1 MLHKDDHKL
10 FEEYFLNAEESC
22 FADPRPPRKLLA
34 AAEGGLHAADLRR
47 LSHSIKILASAGLMS
62 EAVAI
67 TFGILSKDVS
77 GDRYVGFDHPEAWM
91 EAICWAKKQ
100 PDFLKD
106 PSWPER
112 VVYVGKAAGRLM
124 KRGYRIEASAFG
136 PYASLETVKQICD
149 QVISLVKLLGGAS
162 CAQQIFRVLVESKA
176 VHDGFFI
183 FGNRVSSTPGEYE
196 PAYPW
201 GWLLTLAIAN
211 LGSPGSANKPEVAWK
226 TLTDL
231 ARDFAAIHDC
241 QRYSQYEQMAG
252 IPPEEFERVLRE
264 SITWRELFSLPQAP
278 QLIVMKI
285 GDALKAC
292 LKPVDEE
299 KLGFK
304 LIDLLNELRLL
315 LVQSHDTE
323 LRLFASGPVRASHP
337 ILWREAFGNKDKV
350 NPGYKE
356 PADSHRR
363 NQDRFLIFEAPDNS
377 VALLPRPL
385 AVNAA
390 CEMLFRLIWQRLP
403 KARAA
408 EVTGQVLELAIAAA
422 CREKSPPI
430 VAPDVSYERD
440 NHVFQ
445 LDVGTRDE
453 GALVLFETKA
463 KSLTAKARSGIIY
476 SGFIDYADSFLAML
490 KQLVRHDFYL
500 RKTGLPPLTS
510 GDDKTEDLTV
520 FKVAVSPLSYGPIMD
535 RLLTANAMPAILGR
549 RFGSLSPMAEDVK
562 AIEDFNAATT
572 EVLDRLAKIA
582 PTNDRGELDL
592 FPYFIDVYWMDLGQL
607 LYALDRAPSVS
618 AAFRPLKHLTFG
630 TRDFWTEIAFADIQL
645 LTGRHGWRQPR
656 VDS

>member
-10 FEEYFLNAEESC
+10 FEEYFRKAEKSP
-22 FADPRPPRKLLA
+22 FADPRPPSELLA
-34 AAEGGLHAADLRR
+34 AVEGGLNVADLWR
-47 LSHSIKILASAGLMS
+47 LSRSIQISASAGLMS
-62 EAVAI
+62 DRVAI
-67 TFGILSKDVS
+67 TLGIVSRHVS
-77 GDRYVGFDHPEAWM
+77 GDRYAGFDHAEAWI

-100 PDFLKD
+100 PDFLKE
-106 PSWPER
+106 PSWTER
-112 VVYVGKAAGRLM
+112 VVHVGKAASRLI
-124 KRGYRIEASAFG
+124 KRGYRIETSAFG
-136 PYASLETVKQICD
+136 PYASSETVKQICD
-149 QVISLVKLLGGAS
+149 QIISLVKLLGGAP

-183 FGNRVSSTPGEYE
+183 FGNRVSSMPGEHA

-211 LGSPGSANKPEVAWK
+211 LGSPRSANKPEVAWK

-231 ARDFAAIHDC
+231 ARDFATIHDC
-241 QRYSQYEQMAG
+241 QRYSQYEQMG
-252 IPPEEFERVLRE
+252 RIPPEEFERVLRE

-285 GDALKAC
+285 GDALKGC

-315 LVQSHDTE
+315 FVQSHGTQI
-323 LRLFASGPVRASHP
+323 RLFASGPVRASHP
-337 ILWREAFGNKDKV
+337 ILWREALGNKGKV
-350 NPGYKE
+350 NSGYKE
-356 PADSHRR
+356 PADSHHR

-422 CREKSPPI
+422 CREKSPRI
-430 VAPDVSYERD
+430 VEADVSYERD
-440 NHVFQ
+440 NQVFQ

-453 GALVLFETKA
+453 AALVLFETKA
-463 KSLTAKARSGIIY
+463 KSLTAKARSGNVY
-476 SGFIDYADSFLAML
+476 SGFTDYADSFLAML
-490 KQLVRHDFYL
+490 NQLVRHDFYL
-500 RKTGLPPLTS
+500 RRTGLPRLTF

-535 RLLTANAMPAILGR
+535 RLLTATVMPAILGR
-549 RFGSLSPMAEDVK
+549 KFVSLSAKVEDVK

-572 EVLDRLAKIA
+572 EILDRLAKVA
-582 PTNDRGELDL
+582 PTNDQGELDL

-607 LYALDRAPSVS
+607 LYALDRAPSAS
-618 AAFRPLKHLTFG
+618 AAFRPLKHLTFE

-645 LTGRHGWRQPR
+645 LTGRYGWRQPNGG
-656 VDS
+656 S

>member
-10 FEEYFLNAEESC
+10 FEEYFLNAEKSR
-22 FADPRPPRKLLA
+22 FADPRPPSELLA
-34 AAEGGLHAADLRR
+34 VAEGGLNAADLWR
-47 LSHSIKILASAGLMS
+47 LSRSIQIAASAGLMS

-67 TFGILSKDVS
+67 TLGIVSKDVS
-77 GDRYVGFDHPEAWM
+77 GDRYAGFDHPEAWI

-100 PDFLKD
+100 PDFLKE
-106 PSWPER
+106 PSWTER
-112 VVYVGKAAGRLM
+112 VAHVGKAASRLI

-136 PYASLETVKQICD
+136 PYASPETVKQICN
-149 QVISLVKLLGGAS
+149 QIISLVKLLGGAS

-183 FGNRVSSTPGEYE
+183 FGNRVSSTPREYA

-241 QRYSQYEQMAG
+241 QRYSQYEQMAR

-285 GDALKAC
+285 SDALKDC

-304 LIDLLNELRLL
+304 LVDLLNELRLL

-337 ILWREAFGNKDKV
+337 ILWREALGNKDKV

-356 PADSHRR
+356 PADSHHR
-363 NQDRFLIFEAPDNS
+363 NQDRFLIFEATDNS

-390 CEMLFRLIWQRLP
+390 CEMLFRLIWRRLP
-403 KARAA
+403 KSRAA

-440 NHVFQ
+440 NQVFQ

-453 GALVLFETKA
+453 SALVLFETKA

-476 SGFIDYADSFLAML
+476 SGFIDYADSFLAIL

-510 GDDKTEDLTV
+510 GDEKMEDLKV

-535 RLLTANAMPAILGR
+535 RLLTATAMPAILGR
-549 RFGSLSPMAEDVK
+549 KFGSVSAKAEDVK

-572 EVLDRLAKIA
+572 EILDRLAKVA
-582 PTNDRGELDL
+582 PTNDQGELDL

-618 AAFRPLKHLTFG
+618 AAFRPLQHLTFG
-630 TRDFWTEIAFADIQL
+630 TRDFWTEIAFADSQL
-645 LTGRHGWRQPR
+645 LTGRHGWRQPKGG
-656 VDS
+656 

>member
-10 FEEYFLNAEESC
+10 FEEYFLEAEKRS
-22 FADPRPPRKLLA
+22 FSDPRPPSELLT
-34 AAEGGLHAADLRR
+34 AAEGGLNAADLWR
-47 LSHSIKILASAGLMS
+47 LSRSIQVAASAGMMS
-62 EAVAI
+62 EPVA
-67 TFGILSKDVS
+67 TTLGMVSKDVS
-77 GDRYVGFDHPEAWM
+77 GDRYAGFDDRDAWT
-91 EAICWAKKQ
+91 EAICWAKAK
-100 PDFLKD
+100 PEFLNP
-106 PSWPER
+106 PSRTER
-112 VVYVGKAAGRLM
+112 VVHVGKACSRLIE
-124 KRGYRIEASAFG
+124 RGYKIEISAFG
-136 PYASLETVKQICD
+136 PYASAETVTAICD
-149 QVISLVKLLGGAS
+149 QIISLVRLVGGVC
-162 CAQQIFRVLVESKA
+162 CAQNIFRILVQSKA

-183 FGNRVSSTPGEYE
+183 FGNRVSSTPGEHA

-201 GWLLTLAIAN
+201 GWLLTLAMAN
-211 LGSPGSANKPEVAWK
+211 LTSPARAGKPQVAWK
-226 TLTDL
+226 TLVEV

-241 QRYSQYEQMAG
+241 QRYSQFEQMTH

-278 QLIVMKI
+278 QLVVMKI
-285 GDALKAC
+285 GDALTAT
-292 LKPVDEE
+292 LTPEDEE

-323 LRLFASGPVRASHP
+323 LRLFTSGPVRASHP
-337 ILWREAFGNKDKV
+337 ILWAEALGKRGKV

-356 PADSHRR
+356 PADSHLR
-363 NQDRFLIFEAPDNS
+363 NQDRFLIFEAPDNN

-385 AVNAA
+385 AGNAA

-440 NHVFQ
+440 NQTFQ

-463 KSLTAKARSGIIY
+463 KSLTAKARSGSVY

-490 KQLVRHDFYL
+490 NQLVRHDYYL
-500 RKTGLPPLTS
+500 RSTGMPPLTS
-510 GDDKTEDLTV
+510 GDDKTGDITV

-535 RLLTANAMPAILGR
+535 RLLTATAMPAILGR
-549 RFGSLSPMAEDVK
+549 KFESLSAVADDVK

-572 EVLDRLAKIA
+572 ELLKRLAKVA
-582 PTNDRGELDL
+582 PTNDQVELDL
-592 FPYFIDVYWMDLGQL
+592 FPYFIDVYWLDLGQL

-645 LTGRHGWRQPR
+645 LTGRHGWRQPKTG
-656 VDS
+656 